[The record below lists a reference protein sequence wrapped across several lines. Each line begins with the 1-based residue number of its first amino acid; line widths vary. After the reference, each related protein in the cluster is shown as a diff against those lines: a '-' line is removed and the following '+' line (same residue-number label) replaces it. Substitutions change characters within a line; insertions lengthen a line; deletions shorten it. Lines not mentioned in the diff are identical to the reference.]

1 MSDLPPPQAPERAMR
16 SNAQAPVSPVSHD
29 SSSTASPLQGVAL
42 GVAATCIWG
51 MFPLVFKT
59 VAHMSPLEVLAHRSL
74 WALVFAGI
82 LMTVMGRREIYDR
95 AFYAPLYLKMALL
108 SGAAIAV
115 NWGVFIWAVS
125 HNQVLQS
132 SLGYYINPLVSVL
145 LGVVFLRERLKPP
158 AWAAIAL
165 AACGVGVLVVRVGE
179 VPWISLALAVSWALY
194 GFARKLAP
202 VGSLPG
208 LFLETLVLSPA
219 ALAVALWLGLGGVDP
234 FTGLSGTFG
243 GAWSDVALLVMTGAV
258 TALPLLLFAR
268 ATRIL
273 RLSTIGLLMYI
284 VPTGQFL
291 LAVFAFDEPF
301 TDAHLWAFILIWS
314 GLALYSAHSLKR
326 R

>member
-1 MSDLPPPQAPERAMR
+1 MTDLPPTNSSRGAATGA
-16 SNAQAPVSPVSHD
+16 SVSYD
-29 SSSTASPLQGVAL
+29 SSSSASPLQGAML

-59 VAHMSPLEVLAHRSL
+59 VSHLSPLEVLVHRSL
-74 WALVFAGI
+74 WALVFAGL
-82 LMTVMGRREIYDR
+82 LMTLMGRREIYDR
-95 AFYAPLYLKMALL
+95 AFYAPLYLKMALM
-108 SGAAIAV
+108 SGMAIAV

-125 HNQVLQS
+125 HDQVLQS

-145 LGVVFLRERLKPP
+145 LGVVFLRERLKPV

-165 AACGVGVLVVRVGE
+165 AAAGVGVLVIGVGE
-179 VPWISLALAVSWALY
+179 VPWISLALAFSWALY

-208 LFLETLVLSPA
+208 LFLETLVLSPV
-219 ALAVALWLGLGGVDP
+219 ALAGALWLGLGGIDP
-234 FTGLSGTFG
+234 LTGLG
-243 GAWSDVALLVMTGAV
+243 GAFAGTGSDTALLVMTGAV

-273 RLSTIGLLMYI
+273 RLSSIGLLMYI

-291 LAVFAFDEPF
+291 LAVFAFGEPF
-301 TDAHLWAFILIWS
+301 TTVHLWAFMLIWL
-314 GLALYSAHSLKR
+314 GLALYSGNSLR
-326 R
+326 RR